1 MPNAV
6 PTPLSM
12 KPRRVTPLAPALGK
26 PERPA
31 EYAVLRYDTMP
42 TVRGKE
48 CWWVITRRPIGI
60 KHQPVISGS
69 FISEGMTAAEA
80 AHEVIRRVN
89 EHFLASDEKLEIC
102 AAQKKVKNAVKED
115 QSVSRSLFGGAKEN
129 PHYLKLSQRAAA
141 LLTKRK
147 TKLRAE
153 MTPGDTTAGSD
164 YRKTGKRT
172 VYVDASMTEASGLVG
187 AGYVIRDTYTNP
199 SVDSEHL
206 ELEFGSLSTKYM
218 RNGGSTHA
226 ELHAILSTLRGTKVL
241 NSSVRHGQ
249 QSLLIVSDSKY
260 AIEILNWLR
269 YETEL
274 TIQENVIG
282 IWKEAAEQILFLLHD
297 IDVEFEWVKGHSDD
311 LLNSAADSLAMAI
324 RKSIESPHRGED
336 DIQFYRGR
344 IVSQTVSA
352 LNMRG
357 IKTEVI
363 N

>member
-1 MPNAV
+1 MPNAA

-12 KPRRVTPLAPALGK
+12 KPRSLAPVQST
-26 PERPA
+26 ERAA

-69 FISEGMTAAEA
+69 FNSEGMTAIEA
-80 AHEVIRRVN
+80 AREVIRRVN
-89 EHFLASDEKLEIC
+89 DYFLTSEEKLNIC
-102 AAQKKVKNAVKED
+102 APQKKLKAAIEED
-115 QSVSRSLFGGAKEN
+115 HRLSASLYSGAKEN
-129 PHYLKLSQRAAA
+129 PYYLKLSQRAAA
-141 LLTKRK
+141 LLAKRK

-153 MTPGDTTAGSD
+153 MTPCETTGEAESK
-164 YRKTGKRT
+164 KTNKRT

-187 AGYVIRDTYTNP
+187 AGYVIRDAYTDQ
-199 SVDSEHL
+199 SSDLEQW
-206 ELEFGSLSTKYM
+206 ELEFGSLSSKYM

-226 ELHAILSTLRGTKVL
+226 ELSAIQSVLRGTKAL
-241 NSSVRHGQ
+241 NSSVRRGE
-249 QSLLIVSDSKY
+249 QSLLVVSDSKY

-269 YETEL
+269 YGTEPMINETVL
-274 TIQENVIG
+274 G
-282 IWKEAAEQILFLLHD
+282 IWKQAAEQILFLLHD
-297 IDVEFEWVKGHSDD
+297 IDVEFEWVKGHADD
-311 LLNSAADSLAMAI
+311 LLNNAADSLAI
-324 RKSIESPHRGED
+324 STRKSIESPHRNDD

-352 LNMRG
+352 LSMRG

-363 N
+363 D

>member
-1 MPNAV
+1 
-6 PTPLSM
+6 
-12 KPRRVTPLAPALGK
+12 
-26 PERPA
+26 
-31 EYAVLRYDTMP
+31 MP

-48 CWWVITRRPIGI
+48 CAWVITRRPIGI

-69 FISEGMTAAEA
+69 FISEGMTASEA
-80 AHEVIRRVN
+80 AHEVIRRIN
-89 EHFLASDEKLEIC
+89 EHFLTSEETFEIC
-102 AAQKKVKNAVKED
+102 APQKKLKSAVRED
-115 QSVSRSLFGGAKEN
+115 QEESRSTFGGTKEN

-141 LLTKRK
+141 LLAKRK
-147 TKLRAE
+147 TKLRADMNPSE
-153 MTPGDTTAGSD
+153 TTNDSG
-164 YRKTGKRT
+164 YRKTDKRT

-187 AGYVIRDTYTNP
+187 AGYVIRDAYVNP
-199 SVDSEHL
+199 SVDSEYW
-206 ELEFGSLSTKYM
+206 ELGFGSLSTKYM

-226 ELHAILSTLRGTKVL
+226 ELNAILSVLRGTKVL

-260 AIEILNWLR
+260 AIELLNWLR
-269 YETEL
+269 YGTEL
-274 TIQENVIG
+274 TIQESVLG
-282 IWKEAAEQILFLLHD
+282 VWTDAAEQILFLLHD

-311 LLNSAADSLAMAI
+311 LLNNAADRLAMAI

-336 DIQFYRGR
+336 DIQFYRGQ

-357 IKTEVI
+357 VHTAIV